1 MHHVTESRTGRP
13 RAVTRQKRER
23 EMGKGARRGSWVSL
37 TSLACL
43 LALTT
48 SQPPPGKR
56 LARVAERKAGPVVAA
71 YVPDYRMAGIDWPGI
86 AKHLTDIILFS
97 VEISPAGDVIGLDR
111 VQQGLGAAVAEKASN
126 RDLRV
131 LLCIG
136 GAGRSEGFIFVSKK
150 SAERKSFVQRLV
162 MLCNERG
169 LDGIDFD
176 WEGVNFLQDRAL
188 LTAYTQL
195 LIQTRKQFKKHGLI
209 VSLAMHPGQEK
220 YMIDQKL
227 ANAVDRIHFMAYDN
241 CHRTPCQHSTLDE
254 SMGHVVSIKQAM
266 LRYKSSPTKIVRRL
280 PVECKLHAINIL
292 HTHTHTHTHTC
303 PGAVMKCVRA
313 NPVQPRAYARAH
325 LRTC

>member
-1 MHHVTESRTGRP
+1 M
-13 RAVTRQKRER
+13 
-23 EMGKGARRGSWVSL
+23 
-37 TSLACL
+37 
-43 LALTT
+43 
-48 SQPPPGKR
+48 PGTP
-56 LARVAERKAGPVVAA
+56 AP
-71 YVPDYRMAGIDWPGI
+71 

-241 CHRTPCQHSTLDE
+241 CHRTPCQVGVCTC
-254 SMGHVVSIKQAM
+254 I
-266 LRYKSSPTKIVRRL
+266 RN
-280 PVECKLHAINIL
+280 HA
-292 HTHTHTHTHTC
+292 HTHTHT
-303 PGAVMKCVRA
+303 
-313 NPVQPRAYARAH
+313 QAYAHVPFQRSTAMYRCVPTRVCPHDARRRLPLCLQGLGFRVQGFRFRFARRADV
-325 LRTC
+325 LAR